1 MEAKWFISDT
11 YHCDKCNMIRG
22 AVRLIEEHIDTESG
36 NPVGMIELK
45 CGHTQK
51 LIRVSK
57 QVNIAPLF
65 RTTNRVTVEPQ
76 VTSGTPSVSISGGGL
91 SIVGAVKLD
100 LSNIQSNNFVM
111 NVSNVNI
118 HGNNAIVRQNTTFTE
133 IQANLS
139 AIQQTIQKD
148 LSNEKERQE
157 VMSILEDIKN
167 DLRSKRIPHSHLDKL
182 KKFEKVYNIVL
193 PWAMKAMDYVAQ
205 NGPIP
210 L

>member
-11 YHCDKCNMIRG
+11 YHCDKCNMIRS

-36 NPVGMIELK
+36 NPLGMIELK

>member
-1 MEAKWFISDT
+1 
-11 YHCDKCNMIRG
+11 MIRS

-36 NPVGMIELK
+36 NPLGMIELK